1 VKATAGVRA
10 SAAAA
15 DGGTR
20 DRLFNRDFVLL
31 WQGQLVSQL
40 GSQAFVV
47 ALMYWTMEVTGS
59 ATVMALLMIG
69 ATLPAIALGPLAGAI
84 ADRHSRKAIIVLGDI
99 ARGALMV
106 GVAWVAAAN
115 HTRPHLVV
123 AVLFAAAIVGG
134 VIGAVFNPAVG
145 AVIPDLVPASR
156 LTAANSLSQLSSHGA
171 VVLGQAAGGLLYRL
185 LGAPILFLID
195 GVSFLASAASE
206 ALMKLPAVPPGARAS
221 GSATRAYLAD
231 ARAAIAC
238 VWRNPA
244 LRALVLTATV
254 LNFVFTPVFVLLP
267 FFVRDTLHADAAWYG
282 FLLAGLSAGSIAG
295 ITAAGFTRLDGVRRK
310 RTLIGAFLSLP
321 ALLVLLALTTSVLPA
336 LLLVFSIGLLSGAI
350 NVFVITLVQLE
361 SAPGMRARV
370 LSIVFAL
377 AQAAM
382 PAGMALG
389 GIAGDLSGMRV
400 ATIFAVFGAAGVLAC
415 ALALRSAP
423 LRRLLG
429 RSAA

>member
-1 VKATAGVRA
+1 
-10 SAAAA
+10 
-15 DGGTR
+15 
-20 DRLFNRDFVLL
+20 
-31 WQGQLVSQL
+31 
-40 GSQAFVV
+40 
-47 ALMYWTMEVTGS
+47 
-59 ATVMALLMIG
+59 
-69 ATLPAIALGPLAGAI
+69 
-84 ADRHSRKAIIVLGDI
+84 
-99 ARGALMV
+99 
-106 GVAWVAAAN
+106 
-115 HTRPHLVV
+115 VV
-123 AVLFAAAIVGG
+123 AVLFAAAVVGG
-134 VIGAVFNPAVG
+134 IIGAVFNPAVG

-156 LTAANSLSQLSSHGA
+156 LTAANSLTQLSSHGA
-171 VVLGQAAGGLLYRL
+171 VVLGQAAGGLLYRV

-195 GVSFLASAASE
+195 GVSFLLSAASE

-221 GSATRAYLAD
+221 GGATRAYLAD

-370 LSIVFAL
+370 LAIVFAL

-400 ATIFAVFGAAGVLAC
+400 ATIFAVFGSAGVLAC